1 MAAHWHT
8 HTYTYT
14 HAWFQVPVSVPHMA
28 QKILPNDAPRIEHE
42 VDFSVNYYLCLFS
55 VDFVQWTTAISQLI
69 VMQCQSLMSLSANG
83 NANTIRT
90 KQSIELDATIATSS
104 LNTLFGSR
112 LDKPSAGHHN
122 CVELEKQPDDVR
134 ETSSAVLYSE
144 HSRDRQLKLGIHS
157 KYLVFYAVR
166 SSNIERV
173 WR

>member
-8 HTYTYT
+8 HIHT
-14 HAWFQVPVSVPHMA
+14 HTHSFKFQFQCHIWHRKYCLMKPSIRTRSRFFSELLFVSLFGWLCTMNNSNFSANCYAMSVS
-28 QKILPNDAPRIEHE
+28 HE
-42 VDFSVNYYLCLFS
+42 SP
-55 VDFVQWTTAISQLI
+55 
-69 VMQCQSLMSLSANG
+69 SANG

-157 KYLVFYAVR
+157 IYLVFYAVR
-166 SSNIERV
+166 SSNIEWV